1 MSAEAIL
8 LQLGE
13 SFAGVCP
20 AAPAGWGAS
29 PWGSTPWGGAS
40 TGSVNLCLVFA
51 FAHKENVVRLYFS
64 EPIKFTRTNE
74 PGDGSLLKNYQVVAN
89 GGVGIDG
96 LGVRPIKVAAVELV
110 AGSSNTQV
118 DVTVD
123 RPFSPYGTT
132 YRATVNNIVSLTG
145 KLLGPGQ
152 NTVVFVAL
160 QRGLPSAVPDLSVST
175 RDIANPQTRAALFDP
190 LPEAST
196 SHDAVLGTF
205 RVDSLGDIA
214 FDEGLTS
221 YKKRVY
227 RRLTFGKNRTGHL
240 PGYGVGTPD
249 HVKRLARPAVRE
261 ALAADAEEQ
270 IRQEPE
276 TVAVR
281 VTVEVT
287 SSGVGFYRI
296 RAKTS
301 VGRSVNFAAPVA
313 FNPTEESNA

>member
-1 MSAEAIL
+1 MSAESIL

-13 SFAGVCP
+13 SFVGTCP
-20 AAPAGWGAS
+20 TGSAGWGAGG
-29 PWGSTPWGGAS
+29 WGSMPWGGAS
-40 TGSVNLCLVFA
+40 AGGDDLCLVFA

-74 PGDGSLLKNYQVVAN
+74 PGDGSLLKNYLVAAD

-96 LGVRPIKVAAVELV
+96 LGVRPIRVAAVELV

-123 RPFSPYGTT
+123 RPFSPFGTT
-132 YRATVNNIVSLTG
+132 YRATVNNIESLTG
-145 KLLGPGQ
+145 KLLGSGL
-152 NTVVFVAL
+152 NTVLFVAL
-160 QRGLPSAVPDLSVST
+160 QRGLPTAVPDLAVST
-175 RDIANPQTRAALFDP
+175 RDIANPQTRSAMFDP
-190 LPEAST
+190 LPEAGT
-196 SHDAVLGTF
+196 SDDNVLGTF
-205 RVDSLGDIA
+205 RVDSLGDVA

-240 PGYGVGTPD
+240 MGYGVGIPGN
-249 HVKRLARPAVRE
+249 VKRLGRPAVRE

-287 SSGVGFYRI
+287 SSGVAFYRI